1 MDIDELL
8 RYAAKYGASDLHI
21 TVGNPPIIRVNGR
34 LKPIPG
40 PALTQADAEALAFSI
55 LTEEQRAAVQR
66 RREVDLSYTWGT
78 VSGSVLG
85 LHVENQPGE
94 SAAVGIDYVT
104 ADRIRARVNVFL
116 DLTGIGAAF
125 RIIPVTIRTLEQLP
139 ASPSVAELTRHQ
151 SGLVLVTGPTGCGK
165 STTLASM
172 IDRIDQERSARIITI
187 EDPIEYIFKGR
198 NCLIS
203 QREIGTHS
211 HSFAAALR
219 AALREDPDVL
229 LVGEMR
235 DLETIRLALT
245 AAETGHLVL
254 STLHTNSVAQ
264 TVDRVIDVFPAE
276 QHEYVRQIFSNVI
289 KGIVSQ
295 QLLVRKDGRGR
306 VAAMETLIATP
317 AVRNTLRESKSY
329 QVASLIQ
336 TGSEHGMQTLD
347 QSLVDLVR
355 RNLISVETAQGAAT
369 DRRLFESFSAPD
381 KADRAGDR

>member
-1 MDIDELL
+1 MGIDELL
-8 RYAAKYGASDLHI
+8 RYAAKYGASDLHL

-40 PALTQADAEALAFSI
+40 PALTQADAETLVYSI
-55 LTEEQRAAVQR
+55 LTEEQRAAVER

-78 VSGSVLG
+78 VRGA
-85 LHVENQPGE
+85 VETAN
-94 SAAVGIDYVT
+94 VGIDYVT
-104 ADRIRARVNVFL
+104 SDRIRARVNVFL
-116 DLTGIGAAF
+116 DLSGIGAAF

-139 ASPSVAELTRHQ
+139 AAPSVVDLIRHQ

-187 EDPIEYIFKGR
+187 EDPIEYMFKGR

-254 STLHTNSVAQ
+254 STLHTNNVAQ

-289 KGIVSQ
+289 RGIISQ

-317 AVRNTLRESKSY
+317 AVRNTLREAKSY
-329 QVASLIQ
+329 QVASLVQ

-347 QSLVDLVR
+347 QSLAELVR
-355 RNLISVETAQGAAT
+355 HNLISVETARGVAS
-369 DRRLFESFSAPD
+369 DRRLFESFEAVGGE
-381 KADRAGDR
+381 RAGER

>member
-40 PALTQADAEALAFSI
+40 PALTQADAEALVFSI
-55 LTEEQRAAVQR
+55 LSEDQRAAVRR
-66 RREVDLSYTWGT
+66 RREVDLSYTWGR
-78 VSGSVLG
+78 VSGSADNASVG
-85 LHVENQPGE
+85 LE
-94 SAAVGIDYVT
+94 YVT
-104 ADRIRARVNVFL
+104 ADRIRARVNAFL
-116 DLTGIGAAF
+116 DLTGVGAAF
-125 RIIPVTIRTLEQLP
+125 RIIPAAIRTLEELP
-139 ASPSVAELTRHQ
+139 APPSVTELTRCQ
-151 SGLVLVTGPTGCGK
+151 SGLLLVTGPTGCGK

-235 DLETIRLALT
+235 DLETIRLAMT

-254 STLHTNSVAQ
+254 STLHTNNVAQ
-264 TVDRVIDVFPAE
+264 TVDRVIDVFPAD

-289 KGIVSQ
+289 RGIVSQ
-295 QLLVRKDGRGR
+295 QLLMRKDGRGR

-329 QVASLIQ
+329 QVFSLIQ

-347 QSLVDLVR
+347 QSLAELVR
-355 RNLISVETAQGAAT
+355 RNMVTIETARAVAT
-369 DRRLFESFSAPD
+369 DRKLFPSSGVSGSDEQ
-381 KADRAGDR
+381 

>member
-8 RYAAKYGASDLHI
+8 RYSAKYGASDLHI
-21 TVGNPPIIRVNGR
+21 TVGNPPIVRVNGR

-40 PALTQADAEALAFSI
+40 PALTQTDAEALVYSI
-55 LTEEQRAAVQR
+55 LTEDQRAAVRR

-78 VSGSVLG
+78 VSGTPDTASVG
-85 LHVENQPGE
+85 LE
-94 SAAVGIDYVT
+94 YVT
-104 ADRIRARVNVFL
+104 SDRIRARVNVFL
-116 DLTGIGAAF
+116 DLTGVGAAF
-125 RIIPVTIRTLEQLP
+125 RIIPASIRSLEELP
-139 ASPSVAELTRHQ
+139 APASVAELTRHP

-254 STLHTNSVAQ
+254 STLHTNNVAQ
-264 TVDRVIDVFPAE
+264 AVDRVIDVFPAD

-289 KGIVSQ
+289 RGIVSQ

-317 AVRNTLRESKSY
+317 AVRNMLREAKSH
-329 QVASLIQ
+329 QVFSLVQ

-347 QSLVDLVR
+347 QSLVELVR
-355 RNLISVETAQGAAT
+355 RNMISVETAHAMAS
-369 DRRLFESFSAPD
+369 DRRLFAAAAGASAEPGE
-381 KADRAGDR
+381 R